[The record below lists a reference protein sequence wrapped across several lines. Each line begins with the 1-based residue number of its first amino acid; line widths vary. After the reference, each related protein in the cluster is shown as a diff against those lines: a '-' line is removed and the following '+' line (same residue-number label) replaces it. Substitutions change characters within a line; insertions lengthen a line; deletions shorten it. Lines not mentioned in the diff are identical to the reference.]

1 MTLRKIFILL
11 INVLALS
18 LTCLLIVSCNQKP
31 TSGKLIIT
39 RIRGDIPDQNFIT
52 GESWRYMPEAQIVAL
67 NPEKPSSLTVLT
79 SDFYSAC
86 YPEISYD
93 GHNMLFAAQKEEGG
107 LWQVWEMNLKNK
119 KYRKIISSEENCAD
133 PVYLPKGR
141 MAFIRHTVND
151 TVKEADCLYT
161 CFLDGSKVQQ
171 VTFSPLSNFA
181 TAVLKDG
188 RFLTVARQVFPEPDD
203 PILMVMRPNGTKSDM
218 FYMGPEGSTILS
230 RVRET
235 DDSKLFFIES
245 DNNDAP
251 GGNIISISYNRPLH
265 TKENLSSEING
276 TFNAVLPMQS
286 GTMLVSYRKPGS
298 DHFALYE
305 FDPADKKLGKIIYEN
320 KEYNVLDV
328 VAAEKYERPR
338 KLPNE
343 VDLMVKTG
351 LLLCQNVNMLGFEST
366 LNTNTAQ
373 KATRVEVLGVD
384 SSYGIV
390 PIAED
395 GSIYLKI
402 LADKPFRIKT
412 LDKNNNVI
420 NGPCAWLWVRPNER
434 RGCVGCHE
442 DPELVPHNLIP
453 LAVKKD
459 PEIIPTHIDV
469 IIEKEVELE

>member
-1 MTLRKIFILL
+1 MTLRNKITTLTALCL
-11 INVLALS
+11 I
-18 LTCLLIVSCNQKP
+18 CLLTVSCNQK
-31 TSGKLIIT
+31 SGGKLIIT
-39 RIRGDIPDQNFIT
+39 LIEGNIPDPDFVT
-52 GESWRYMPEAQIVAL
+52 GESWRYMPQAQIVAL
-67 NPEKPSSLTVLT
+67 DPEKPSSLTVLT

-93 GHNMLFAAQKEEGG
+93 GRNMLFAAQKEEGS
-107 LWQVWEMNLKNK
+107 LWQVWEMNLRNR
-119 KYRKIISSEENCAD
+119 KYRKILSTEENCAD

-161 CFLDGSKVQQ
+161 GNLDGTMIRQ
-171 VTFSPLSNFA
+171 VTFSPHSNFA

-188 RFLTVARQVFPEPDD
+188 RFLTVARQIFPEVDD
-203 PILMVMRPNGTKSDM
+203 PMLMVMRPNGTKYDM
-218 FYMGPEGSTILS
+218 FYMAPEGSTILS

-235 DDSKLFFIES
+235 DGSRLFFIES
-245 DNNDAP
+245 DNTDGP
-251 GGNIISISYNRPLH
+251 GGKLISISYNRPLH

-276 TFNAVLPMQS
+276 TFNAVLPKQS
-286 GTMLVSYRKPGS
+286 GTILVSYRKPGS
-298 DHFALYE
+298 GHFALYE
-305 FDPADKKLGKIIYEN
+305 FDPAEKKLGEIVYEDE
-320 KEYNVLDV
+320 KYNVLDV
-328 VAAEKYERPR
+328 VAAEKYVRPR
-338 KLPNE
+338 DLPNE

-351 LLLCQNVNMLGFEST
+351 LLLCQDVNMLGFEST

-390 PIAED
+390 PVAKD

-402 LADKPFRIKT
+402 LADKPFRIRT
-412 LDKNNNVI
+412 LDKNNNVV
-420 NGPCAWLWVRPNER
+420 NGPCTWLWVRPNER

-442 DPELVPHNLIP
+442 DQELVPHNMIP

-469 IIEKEVELE
+469 IVEKEVELE

>member
-1 MTLRKIFILL
+1 MTLRKKITTLTAL
-11 INVLALS
+11 CLA
-18 LTCLLIVSCNQKP
+18 CLLTVSCNQK
-31 TSGKLIIT
+31 SGGGKLILTLIE
-39 RIRGDIPDQNFIT
+39 GDIPDPDFVT
-52 GESWRYMPEAQIVAL
+52 GESWRYMPQAQIVAL
-67 NPEKPSSLTVLT
+67 DSEKPSSLTVLT

-93 GHNMLFAAQKEEGG
+93 GHNMLFAAQKEEGS
-107 LWQVWEMNLKNK
+107 LWQVWEMNLRNR
-119 KYRKIISSEENCAD
+119 KYRKILATEENCAD

-151 TVKEADCLYT
+151 TVKKADCLYT
-161 CFLDGSKVQQ
+161 GNLDGTRVQQ
-171 VTFSPLSNFA
+171 VTFSPHSNFA

-188 RFLTVARQVFPEPDD
+188 RFLTVARQVFPEVDD
-203 PILMVMRPNGTKSDM
+203 PMLMVMRPNGTKYDM
-218 FYMGPEGSTILS
+218 FYMAPEGSTILT

-235 DDSKLFFIES
+235 DDSRLFFIES

-251 GGNIISISYNRPLH
+251 GGNLISISYNRPLH
-265 TKENLSSEING
+265 TRENLSSEING
-276 TFNAVLPMQS
+276 IFNAVLPKKS
-286 GTMLVSYRKPGS
+286 GTMLVSYLKPGS
-298 DHFALYE
+298 GHFALYE
-305 FDPADKKLGKIIYEN
+305 FDPAEKELGEIIFEDE
-320 KEYNVLDV
+320 KYNVLDV
-328 VAAEKYERPR
+328 VAAEKYERP
-338 KLPNE
+338 KALPNE
-343 VDLMVKTG
+343 VDPMVKTG
-351 LLLCQNVNMLGFEST
+351 LLLCQDVNMLGFEST

-390 PIAED
+390 PVAKD

-412 LDKNNNVI
+412 LDKNNNVV

-442 DPELVPHNLIP
+442 DQELVPHNMIP

>member
-1 MTLRKIFILL
+1 MTRRKKIILL
-11 INVLALS
+11 TNVLALS
-18 LTCLLIVSCNQKP
+18 LTCLLIVSCNLK
-31 TSGKLIIT
+31 SASSKLIIT
-39 RIRGDIPDQNFIT
+39 WIEGDIPEQNFVT
-52 GESWRYMPEAQIVAL
+52 GESWRYMPQAQIVEL
-67 NPEKPSSLTVLT
+67 DPEKPSSLKILS

-93 GHNMLFAAQKEEGG
+93 GHNMLFAAQKEKDDP
-107 LWQVWEMNLKNK
+107 WQVWEMNLKNM
-119 KYRKIISSEENCAD
+119 KYRKVISSEENCAD

-161 CFLDGSKVQQ
+161 GNLDGTMVQQ
-171 VTFSPLSNFA
+171 VTFSPHNNFA

-188 RFLTVARQVFPEPDD
+188 RFLTVARQVYPEVDD
-203 PILMVMRPNGTKSDM
+203 PMLMVMRPNGTKYDM
-218 FYMGPEGSTILS
+218 FYMAPEGSTILT
-230 RVRET
+230 RIRET
-235 DDSKLFFIES
+235 EDSKLFFIES
-245 DNNDAP
+245 GNTDFP
-251 GGNIISISYNRPLH
+251 GGNLISISYNRPLH
-265 TKENLSSEING
+265 TKENLTSEING

-305 FDPADKKLGKIIYEN
+305 FDPADKKLGEIVYEN
-320 KEYNVLDV
+320 EKYNVLDV
-328 VAAEKYERPR
+328 VSAEKYERPR

-351 LLLCQNVNMLGFEST
+351 LLLCQDVNMLGFEST
-366 LNTNTAQ
+366 LNTNTTQ

-390 PIAED
+390 PVAKD

-402 LADKPFRIKT
+402 LADKPFRILA
-412 LDKNNNVI
+412 LDKNNNIV
-420 NGPCAWLWVRPNER
+420 NGPCTWLWVRPNER

-442 DPELVPHNLIP
+442 DQELVPHNMIP